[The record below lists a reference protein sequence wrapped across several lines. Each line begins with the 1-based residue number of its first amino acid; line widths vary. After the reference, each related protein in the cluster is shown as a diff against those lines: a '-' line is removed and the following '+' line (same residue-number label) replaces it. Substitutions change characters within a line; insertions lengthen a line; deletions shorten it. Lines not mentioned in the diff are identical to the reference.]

1 LKELQPKKQ
10 LELERGQG
18 SPHWSR
24 VIMMAQN
31 WTRVLGME
39 LMKTAVLLELDLM
52 EMVILL
58 VLERQQ
64 DDMMVKVYW
73 PVEMETLM
81 APVMDLETW

>member
-18 SPHWSR
+18 PPHWSG

-31 WTRVLGME
+31 WTQVSGME
-39 LMKTAVLLELDLM
+39 LMKMAVLLELDLM

-64 DDMMVKVYW
+64 DDMMVKEY
-73 PVEMETLM
+73 
-81 APVMDLETW
+81 